1 MLPKLF
7 NHSDCC
13 VSVKTSR
20 KQPFNKLSAAFLM
33 GYNKRSSPSEML
45 SGLA

>member
-20 KQPFNKLSAAFLM
+20 KHPFNKLSAAFLM
-33 GYNKRSSPSEML
+33 GVTIGVLLAEML